1 MRWKKRK
8 IKANLW
14 VTSSS
19 EFRIKLKGNQM
30 NFHDLL
36 QKMVQHEA
44 SDMFV
49 TAKLA
54 VSAKINGELVAIDEN
69 VLSAEQALGLVH
81 DAMSE
86 KQKREFDEDKEC
98 NFAISIDGIGR
109 FRVSAFWQRDM
120 AGMVIRRIVTEI
132 PEVDELGL
140 PSVLKDVVMSKRGLV
155 LFVGGTGTGKSTSM
169 AALIGYRNKNSRGH
183 ILTIED
189 PVEFVHEHGKCM
201 VTQREVGLDTESFD
215 AALKSS
221 LRQAP
226 DVILIGEIRNQ
237 ETMEHALSFAETG
250 HLCIATLHANN
261 ANQAID
267 RIMHLVPAEQH
278 GKLLFDLALN
288 LRGIVAQQLIPTRD
302 GNGRV
307 AAIEILLNSPYI
319 AELIKK
325 GDVGSIKEVMEKST
339 EQGMQTFDQALF
351 NLYQQGFINYADAL
365 HHADSPNDLRL
376 MIKLRSNDQGG
387 TGSLSGVT
395 IDGLEPKAY

>member
-1 MRWKKRK
+1 
-8 IKANLW
+8 
-14 VTSSS
+14 
-19 EFRIKLKGNQM
+19 M
-30 NFHDLL
+30 NFHQLL
-36 QKMVQHEA
+36 EKMVDEDA

-49 TAKLA
+49 TAKLP
-54 VSAKINGELVAIDEN
+54 VSAKINGELHPIAEH
-69 VLSAEQALGLVH
+69 VLTAEEALGLVH
-81 DAMSE
+81 NAMNE
-86 KQKREFDEDKEC
+86 KQIRQFDEEKEC

-120 AGMVIRRIVTEI
+120 AGMVVRRIVTEI
-132 PEVDELGL
+132 PDTDDLGL
-140 PSVLKDVVMSKRGLV
+140 PPILKDVVMSKRGLV

-169 AALIGYRNKNSRGH
+169 ASLIGYRNRNSRGH

-189 PVEFVHEHGKCM
+189 PVEFVHEHAKSM
-201 VTQREVGLDTESFD
+201 ITQREVGLDTESFD

-226 DVILIGEIRNQ
+226 DVILIGEIRSQ
-237 ETMEHALSFAETG
+237 EIMEHALSFAETG

-267 RIMHLVPAEQH
+267 RIMHLVPADQH

-288 LRGIVAQQLIPTRD
+288 LRGIIAQQLVPTKD
-302 GNGRV
+302 GHSRV

-325 GDVGSIKEVMEKST
+325 GDIGSIKEVMEKSK

-351 NLYQQGFINYADAL
+351 NLYDRGLITYADAL

-387 TGSLSGVT
+387 TGGLAGVT
-395 IDGLEPKAY
+395 LHGLENPDK

>member
-1 MRWKKRK
+1 MR
-8 IKANLW
+8 
-14 VTSSS
+14 
-19 EFRIKLKGNQM
+19 
-30 NFHDLL
+30 FHNYLD
-36 QKMVQHEA
+36 KMVKEDA
-44 SDMFV
+44 SDLFI
-49 TAKLA
+49 TAKLP
-54 VSAKINGELVAIDEN
+54 VSAKINGELVPIDDVTLSPEDSLDL
-69 VLSAEQALGLVH
+69 VLSA
-81 DAMSE
+81 MNE
-86 KQKREFDEDKEC
+86 KQKREFEEEKEC

-120 AGMVIRRIVTEI
+120 AGMVVRRIVTEI
-132 PEVDELGL
+132 PDADNLGL

-169 AALIGYRNKNSRGH
+169 ASLIGYRNRNSKGH

-189 PVEFVHEHGKCM
+189 PVEFVHEHGKSM
-201 VTQREVGLDTESFD
+201 ITQREVGLDTESFD

-226 DVILIGEIRNQ
+226 DVILIGEIRSQ
-237 ETMEHALSFAETG
+237 EIMEHALSFAETG

-288 LRGIVAQQLIPTRD
+288 LRGIIAQQLVPTRD

-307 AAIEILLNSPYI
+307 AAIEILLNSPFVS
-319 AELIKK
+319 ELIKK
-325 GDVGSIKEVMEKST
+325 GEVGSIKEVMQKST
-339 EQGMQTFDQALF
+339 DQGMQTFDQALF
-351 NLYQQGFINYADAL
+351 NLYQQGLINYADAI

-387 TGSLSGVT
+387 SGSLAGVT
-395 IDGLEPKAY
+395 IDGLEPEV

>member
-1 MRWKKRK
+1 
-8 IKANLW
+8 
-14 VTSSS
+14 
-19 EFRIKLKGNQM
+19 M

-49 TAKLA
+49 TAKLP
-54 VSAKINGELVAIDEN
+54 VSAKINGELIAIDEH
-69 VLSAEQALGLVH
+69 VLSATEALGLVH

-86 KQKREFDEDKEC
+86 KQKIEFEESKEC
-98 NFAISIDGIGR
+98 NFAISIEGIGR
-109 FRVSAFWQRDM
+109 FRISAFWQRDM
-120 AGMVIRRIVTEI
+120 AGMVVRRIVTEI
-132 PEVDELGL
+132 PEADDLGL
-140 PSVLKDVVMSKRGLV
+140 PSVLKDVVMSKRGLL

-201 VTQREVGLDTESFD
+201 VTQREVGLDTESFG

-267 RIMHLVPAEQH
+267 RIMHLVPADQH
-278 GKLLFDLALN
+278 DKLLFDLALN
-288 LRGIVAQQLIPTRD
+288 LRGIVAQQLITTRD
-302 GNGRV
+302 GNSRV

-325 GDVGSIKEVMEKST
+325 GDIGSIKEVMEKST
-339 EQGMQTFDQALF
+339 DQGMQSFDQALF
-351 NLYQQGFINYADAL
+351 HLYQQGLINYADAL

-376 MIKLRSNDQGG
+376 MIKLRSNEQGE

-395 IDGLEPKAY
+395 IDGLAPKEW

>member
-1 MRWKKRK
+1 M
-8 IKANLW
+8 I
-14 VTSSS
+14 
-19 EFRIKLKGNQM
+19 
-30 NFHDLL
+30 FHDLL
-36 QKMVQHEA
+36 KKMVDEKA

-49 TAKLA
+49 TAKLP
-54 VSAKINGELVAIDEN
+54 VSAKINGELQPIDMH
-69 VLSAEQALGLVH
+69 VLSSDDALNLVH
-81 DAMSE
+81 SAMNT
-86 KQKREFDEDKEC
+86 KQKEQFDLEKEC

-132 PEVDELGL
+132 PDADELGL

-189 PVEFVHEHGKCM
+189 PVEFVHEHQKSM
-201 VTQREVGLDTESFD
+201 ITQREVGLDTESFD

-226 DVILIGEIRNQ
+226 DVILIGEIRSQ
-237 ETMEHALSFAETG
+237 EIMEHALSFAETG

-288 LRGIVAQQLIPTRD
+288 LRGIIAQQLIPTKD

-325 GDVGSIKEVMEKST
+325 GQVGEIKEVMEKST

-351 NLYQQGFINYADAL
+351 TLYQRGMINYADAL

-376 MIKLRSNDQGG
+376 MIKLRTNDQGG
-387 TGSLSGVT
+387 TGALSGVT
-395 IDGLEPKAY
+395 LSGLEPDKDDM

>member
-1 MRWKKRK
+1 
-8 IKANLW
+8 
-14 VTSSS
+14 
-19 EFRIKLKGNQM
+19 
-30 NFHDLL
+30 
-36 QKMVQHEA
+36 MVQHQA

-49 TAKLA
+49 TAKLP
-54 VSAKINGELVAIDEN
+54 VSAKINGELIAIDEQ
-69 VLSAEQALGLVH
+69 VLSATEALGLVH
-81 DAMSE
+81 TAMSE
-86 KQKREFDEDKEC
+86 KQKIEFEESKEC
-98 NFAISIDGIGR
+98 NFAISIEGIGR

-120 AGMVIRRIVTEI
+120 AGMVVRRIVTEI
-132 PEVDELGL
+132 PEADDLGL
-140 PSVLKDVVMSKRGLV
+140 PSVLKDVVMSKRGLL

-201 VTQREVGLDTESFD
+201 VTQREVGLDTESFG

-267 RIMHLVPAEQH
+267 RIMHLVPADQH

-288 LRGIVAQQLIPTRD
+288 LRGIVAQQLITTRD
-302 GNGRV
+302 GNSRV
-307 AAIEILLNSPYI
+307 AAIEILLNTAYI

-325 GDVGSIKEVMEKST
+325 GDIGSIKEVMEKST
-339 EQGMQTFDQALF
+339 DQGMQTFDQALF
-351 NLYQQGFINYADAL
+351 HLYQQGLINYADAL

-376 MIKLRSNDQGG
+376 MIKLRSNEQGG
-387 TGSLSGVT
+387 PGSLSGVT
-395 IDGLEPKAY
+395 IDGLAPKEW

>member
-1 MRWKKRK
+1 MR
-8 IKANLW
+8 
-14 VTSSS
+14 
-19 EFRIKLKGNQM
+19 
-30 NFHDLL
+30 FHELL
-36 QKMVQHEA
+36 EKMVQQDA

-49 TAKLA
+49 TAKLP
-54 VSAKINGELVAIDEN
+54 VSAKINGELQSIDEH
-69 VLSAEQALGLVH
+69 VLTADESLGLVH
-81 DAMSE
+81 DAMTDKNKGIFEES
-86 KQKREFDEDKEC
+86 KEC

-120 AGMVIRRIVTEI
+120 AGMVVRRIVTEI
-132 PEVDELGL
+132 PEADDLGL

-189 PVEFVHEHGKCM
+189 PVEFVHEHAKCM

-288 LRGIVAQQLIPTRD
+288 LRGIIAQQLIPTKD
-302 GNGRV
+302 GHGRV
-307 AAIEILLNSPYI
+307 AAIEILLNSPYV

-325 GDVGSIKEVMEKST
+325 GEIGGIKEVMEKSK
-339 EQGMQTFDQALF
+339 EQGMKTFDGALF
-351 NLYQQGFINYADAL
+351 DLYQKGLINYADAI

-387 TGSLSGVT
+387 SGALSGVT
-395 IDGLEPKAY
+395 IEGLEPKEE

>member
-1 MRWKKRK
+1 
-8 IKANLW
+8 
-14 VTSSS
+14 
-19 EFRIKLKGNQM
+19 M
-30 NFHDLL
+30 NFNELL
-36 QKMVQHEA
+36 SKMVAADA

-49 TAKLA
+49 TAKLP
-54 VSAKINGELVAIDEN
+54 VSAKINGELTPIDDH
-69 VLSAEQALGLVH
+69 VLTPEESLGLVH
-81 DAMSE
+81 DAMTD
-86 KQKREFDEDKEC
+86 KNKRLFEDEKEC
-98 NFAISIDGIGR
+98 NFAISIDDIGR

-120 AGMVIRRIVTEI
+120 AGMVVRRIVTDI
-132 PEVDELGL
+132 PEADDLGL

-169 AALIGYRNKNSRGH
+169 AALIGYRNKNSHGH

-189 PVEFVHEHGKCM
+189 PVEFVHEHRKCM
-201 VTQREVGLDTESFD
+201 VTQREVGLDTVSFD

-226 DVILIGEIRNQ
+226 DVILIGEIRNR

-267 RIMHLVPAEQH
+267 RIMHLVPADQH

-288 LRGIVAQQLIPTRD
+288 LRGIIAQQLIPTVD
-302 GNGRV
+302 GDGRV
-307 AAIEILLNSPYI
+307 AAIEILLNSPFI

-325 GDVGSIKEVMEKST
+325 GDIGGIKEVMQKSK
-339 EQGMQTFDQALF
+339 ELGMQTFDQALF
-351 NLYQQGFINYADAL
+351 DLYQSGRINYADAL

-387 TGSLSGVT
+387 SGSLSGVT
-395 IDGLEPKAY
+395 LAGLEPDENL

>member
-1 MRWKKRK
+1 
-8 IKANLW
+8 
-14 VTSSS
+14 
-19 EFRIKLKGNQM
+19 M
-30 NFHDLL
+30 NFHQLL
-36 QKMVQHEA
+36 EKMVSVDA

-54 VSAKINGELVAIDEN
+54 VSAKINGELQPIAEHI
-69 VLSAEQALGLVH
+69 LSAEESLGLVYN
-81 DAMSE
+81 AMNE
-86 KQKREFDEDKEC
+86 KQVRQFNEEKEC
-98 NFAISIDGIGR
+98 NFAISIEDIGR

-120 AGMVIRRIVTEI
+120 AGMVIRRIVTDI
-132 PEVDELGL
+132 PDLEELGL
-140 PSVLKDVVMSKRGLV
+140 PSILKDVVMSKRGLL

-169 AALIGYRNKNSRGH
+169 ASLIGYRNRNSRGH

-189 PVEFVHEHGKCM
+189 PVEFVHEHAKCM
-201 VTQREVGLDTESFD
+201 ITQRLVGLDTESFD

-226 DVILIGEIRNQ
+226 DVILIGEIRSQ
-237 ETMEHALSFAETG
+237 ETMEYALSFAETG

-267 RIMHLVPAEQH
+267 RIMHLVPADQH

-288 LRGIVAQQLIPTRD
+288 LRGIIAQQLVPTKD

-307 AAIEILLNSPYI
+307 AVIEVLLNSPYI

-325 GDVGSIKEVMEKST
+325 GDIGSIKEVMQKSN
-339 EQGMQTFDQALF
+339 ELGMQTFDQALF
-351 NLYQQGFINYADAL
+351 NVYQQGLITYADAI

-376 MIKLRSNDQGG
+376 MIKLRNNDQGG
-387 TGSLSGVT
+387 TGGLSGIT
-395 IDGLEPKAY
+395 IEGLEPKED

>member
-1 MRWKKRK
+1 
-8 IKANLW
+8 
-14 VTSSS
+14 
-19 EFRIKLKGNQM
+19 M

-49 TAKLA
+49 TAKLP
-54 VSAKINGELVAIDEN
+54 VSAKINGELIAIDEH
-69 VLSAEQALGLVH
+69 VLSATEALGLVH

-86 KQKREFDEDKEC
+86 KQKIEFEESKEC
-98 NFAISIDGIGR
+98 NFAISIEGIGR
-109 FRVSAFWQRDM
+109 FRISAFWQRDM
-120 AGMVIRRIVTEI
+120 AGMVVRRIVTEI
-132 PEVDELGL
+132 PEADDLGL
-140 PSVLKDVVMSKRGLV
+140 PSVLKDVVMSKRGLL

-226 DVILIGEIRNQ
+226 DVILIGEIRSQ

-302 GNGRV
+302 GNSRV

-325 GDVGSIKEVMEKST
+325 GDIGSIKEVMEKST
-339 EQGMQTFDQALF
+339 DQGMQTFDQALF
-351 NLYQQGFINYADAL
+351 NLYQQGVINYADAL

-376 MIKLRSNDQGG
+376 MIKLRSNEQGG

-395 IDGLEPKAY
+395 IDGLAPKEQ